1 MTSTVS
7 AVPKPSRVKEL
18 RFADCDQLSDLITGG
33 DTEFIQ
39 LGAGLCQV
47 SMTRVDLDGFYL
59 LLTDMPNRTTCH
71 VASQKGLRVIHVL
84 RRWTGS
90 IYWNGRELDR
100 SGVIVWGDS
109 CDYCRVGNDVQTIAL
124 VIDESRLRQ
133 QIETWT
139 ASSHAFWDALDG
151 QMLADTP
158 AARRFIEGMEWV
170 FALAA
175 RAPERFGSPEI
186 RASLREQ
193 LLLALIE
200 AVDAPQDGVLLGNP
214 IGRHRAR
221 IVRQITD
228 CLVAH
233 PDGFTKLSDLCE
245 LTGFSA
251 RSIAHACQT
260 VLEVSPMR
268 YLKLLRLNRAR
279 SLLRQGARENTS
291 VSACAHLVGFAHL
304 GRFAVEYRK
313 LFGESPRQTLERS
326 G

>member
-1 MTSTVS
+1 
-7 AVPKPSRVKEL
+7 
-18 RFADCDQLSDLITGG
+18 
-33 DTEFIQ
+33 
-39 LGAGLCQV
+39 
-47 SMTRVDLDGFYL
+47 MTRVDLDGFYL

-109 CDYCRVGNDVQTIAL
+109 CDYCRVGSDVQTIAL

-175 RAPERFGSPEI
+175 HAPERFGSPEI

-221 IVRQITD
+221 IVRQMTD

-233 PDGFTKLSDLCE
+233 PDGLMELSRSMRVNGLQRPLHSPRLPDGPGGQPDALPQIASVKSGSKPPA
-245 LTGFSA
+245 TG
-251 RSIAHACQT
+251 
-260 VLEVSPMR
+260 
-268 YLKLLRLNRAR
+268 
-279 SLLRQGARENTS
+279 GARE
-291 VSACAHLVGFAHL
+291 HL
-304 GRFAVEYRK
+304 GIRVRSSRRVCASWALRGRIPEAVR
-313 LFGESPRQTLERS
+313 
-326 G
+326 